1 MSNFSIQIILK
12 KMIIIKAI
20 FLSITYTNSLYL
32 EIFQTPVHQDST
44 VLLTTQS
51 VKTVMRTTSVL
62 KKELLPAHPVE
73 MEQ

>member
-1 MSNFSIQIILK
+1 
-12 KMIIIKAI
+12 MIIIKAI

-32 EIFQTPVHQDST
+32 EIFQTLVQRDST

-62 KKELLPAHPVE
+62 KKELLPAHSVK
-73 MEQ
+73 MEP